1 MKKFLSIILSL
12 TLIFG
17 LFIPIG
23 ETEYAKAA
31 SQFETQTL
39 LNDVSAA
46 DWMSAIRG
54 ETRLTEIT
62 IPGTH
67 DSGAKKFETLY
78 EMANFVSKCQDKT
91 IPQQLDAGVRFL
103 DIRIEGSGEGD
114 KYDAFLTHGDATIVY
129 QGSGHST
136 SGKYYLDYL
145 FENVMD
151 WLNNHPSETVL
162 ICMKRDKGSADVTTP
177 IYNYIHGQRSD
188 GYYYYGSGYNYR
200 DHWYLGGGDP
210 TLDEVR
216 GKMVLFNRYN
226 SGATDGGIYIDW
238 PDQGGKGSYESPCY
252 KENYAR
258 NGYIQDHYE
267 WSVNNKV
274 NATQEMLNLDHEKG
288 KWYISFSS
296 TTLGE
301 TVPNPEGHAGEINPK
316 IKNLNYNRRKPSGIY
331 LMDFATEELCRLFI
345 NCNEAVSNIVQ
356 GTDGNINYTIN
367 RKTKTVTLSGNGS
380 MNNYYYTDRVGPSN
394 FGETA
399 PWGDQAA
406 NALYSGQY
414 NTDIIENIVIGN
426 GITNIGAYAFGNFR
440 NIRSVSIPSGITSI
454 GHNAFE
460 FCTSLPSF
468 DIRNTNIS
476 SIEVE
481 AFKMCTSMTSFYTRS
496 GVSSIGVRAFESDT
510 NLRMYGDWNWYSYTY
525 ADNNNIEYIG
535 KYAVYPK
542 AGNTAKESVNPF
554 AGKDLSNGVTISFSQ
569 YCSNDLNWNGS
580 VLNFSSG
587 KNYENRYF
595 IIMANG
601 AILFN
606 DGVNG
611 NLSGSNKCYFDIN
624 SSAEVNTIGNKWV
637 DIDIT
642 ISSSHIMKYYV
653 NGVLK
658 KEYNLSTVTGSNYPN
673 GYSGNNGVLSFL
685 ASSDI
690 NLYYGASYSIY
701 TGMAGTADSY
711 LDNASFY
718 RRVLSDVEL
727 ANTETSSIQNT
738 AELYNNFDSSIPAVH
753 SGNVTHLNG
762 YKEHSGVLYMPENSS
777 YGGYETTVN
786 NDITSDTTSV
796 DKLMPIKVNYTGTK
810 DIVGWQTVST
820 NIKGAT
826 TTRTYSSDE
835 LSFNLEGYTVANA
848 LLKVPETN
856 YKLMD
861 FDDYDNAY
869 QAAIEYINSSE
880 QQYTTDSINALS
892 EVVNSLEFAPING
905 VSHGTYYDNCQEAID
920 VETSTINA
928 AISKL
933 VPTSDFARLDLAY
946 FSAQRFISAL
956 DGRLPFFTQTSVIN
970 LQTAMRH
977 AKKLA
982 ELSNEDK
989 LNYHSATA
997 QAEIN
1002 ALALEVETAYDG
1014 LTQQNE
1020 QIDFSTY
1027 QSLVETAESI
1037 DTDAYDFEDNE
1048 LETILETLSFAIVG
1062 DNVKFSDGNGGTVTV
1077 KTLDDNGLDQ
1087 STIDSVSDFL
1097 LSSLN
1102 DHIRMYRVELAQ
1114 GNADIGFNGT
1124 GKNVSTS
1131 NPKIHRATYN
1141 STAVFTADTELTA
1154 WYMEYTSSTTG
1165 RTKQYQ
1171 GYGDKYA
1178 TKVFG
1183 NIKIYAVSK
1192 TDSNH
1197 EVLILRD
1204 YGQQSTYKAV
1214 QLLDYVENS
1223 FTLPTAPAI
1232 PFYTFDGYYIGNTK
1246 VEGELEITKDT
1257 TIKAKYIPD
1266 ETKDC
1271 AVTIKDTNG
1280 DNLYSDTV
1288 KYNTKISISDPAAY
1302 GWIELIKDGKNIN
1315 YRPYYIGSEL
1325 SFFAAETTT
1334 IQAVTQEEWN
1344 AFGFV
1349 LPAINVKQNDALVVA
1364 SDDKVRTIF
1373 TAQTVSDGSSNILE
1387 YGLLIGKEKA
1397 GSLNEY
1403 NLTVDNIGSNDDYS
1417 IIRAKS
1423 TKSSGANQFSI
1434 SVSSLHGNIAY
1445 RGYLI
1450 YQAPSGEI
1458 KTIYSDVSHQ
1468 SIA

>member
-1 MKKFLSIILSL
+1 MLVPL
-12 TLIFG
+12 
-17 LFIPIG
+17 G
-23 ETEYAKAA
+23 ETEFVKAA
-31 SQFETQTL
+31 SQYETQTL
-39 LNDVSAA
+39 LSDVSA
-46 DWMSAIRG
+46 DSWMSAIRG

-67 DSGAKKFETLY
+67 DSGAKAFEFPY
-78 EMANFVSKCQDKT
+78 SAAAFVSKTQDKT
-91 IPQQLDAGVRFL
+91 IPAQLEAGVRFL
-103 DIRIEGSGEGD
+103 DIRLEGKGEGD
-114 KYDAFLTHGDATIVY
+114 NYEAFLTHGDATCVY

-136 SGKYYLDYL
+136 SGKFYLDYL
-145 FENVMD
+145 IQNVMD
-151 WLNNHPSETVL
+151 FLEAHPSETVL
-162 ICMKRDKGSADVTTP
+162 ICIKKDKGNADITTP
-177 IYNYIHGQRSD
+177 VYNYIHGQRND
-188 GYYYYGSGYNYR
+188 GYYFYGSGYNYR
-200 DHWYLGGGDP
+200 DHWYLGGGNP

-226 SGATDGGIYIDW
+226 SGAADGGIYIDW

-252 KENYAR
+252 RENYAR
-258 NGYIQDHYE
+258 NGYVQDHYE

-274 NATQEMLNLDHEKG
+274 NATQEMLNLNHEKG
-288 KWYISFSS
+288 KWYVSFSS

-316 IKNLNYNRRKPSGIY
+316 IKNLSFNRRKPSGIY

-356 GTDGNINYTIN
+356 GTDGNVNYTIN
-367 RKTKTVTLSGNGS
+367 RKTKTLTLSGSGS
-380 MNNYYYTDRVGPSN
+380 MNDYAYTSSVGPSN

-406 NALYSGQY
+406 NALFEGQY
-414 NTDIIENIVIGN
+414 NTDIIENVVIGN

-440 NIRSVSIPSGITSI
+440 NIKSVSIPNGITSI

-460 FCTSLPSF
+460 YCTSLPSF
-468 DIRNTNIS
+468 DLRGTNVS
-476 SIEVE
+476 SINVE
-481 AFKMCTSMTSFYTRS
+481 AFKMCTSMTAFYTTAN
-496 GVSSIGVRAFESDT
+496 VNNIGARAFQSDT
-510 NLRMYGDWNWYSYTY
+510 NLRMYGDWDWYSYTY
-525 ADNNNIEYIG
+525 ADSNSIEYIG

-542 AGNTAKESVNPF
+542 AGNTAKENVNPF

-569 YCSNDLNWNGS
+569 YCDSDKDWNGS

-587 KNYENRYF
+587 KNNENRYF

-611 NLSGSNKCYFDIN
+611 NLPGSNKCYFDIN
-624 SSAEVNTIGNKWV
+624 SSDEVNSIGNRWV

-642 ISSSHIMKYYV
+642 ISPSHIMKYYV
-653 NGVLK
+653 DGVLK
-658 KEYNLSTVTGSNYPN
+658 KEYNLATVTGANYPN
-673 GYSGNNGVLSFL
+673 GYSGNNGVLSFI
-685 ASSDI
+685 SNSEI

-701 TGMAGTADSY
+701 TSMAGTAESY

-718 RRVLSDVEL
+718 RRVLSDEEL
-727 ANTETSSIQNT
+727 SNSESASVQST
-738 AELYNNFDSSIPAVH
+738 AELYNNFDASIPAVH
-753 SGNVTHLNG
+753 SGNVTHLAG

-777 YGGYETTVN
+777 YGGYETRLN
-786 NDITSDTTSV
+786 NVISSNTTSV
-796 DKLMPIKVNYTGTK
+796 DKLTPVNINYTGIK

-820 NIKGAT
+820 NIKGVT
-826 TTRTYSSDE
+826 TTRTYSSNE
-835 LSFNLEGYTVANA
+835 LSFSLEGYTVANA
-848 LLKVPETN
+848 LLKAPETN
-856 YKLMD
+856 YELMD
-861 FDDYDNAY
+861 FDDYDEAY
-869 QAAIEYINSSE
+869 QAALEYINSAE
-880 QQYTTDSINALS
+880 HQYTTDSINALA
-892 EVVNSLEFAPING
+892 EVVDSLEFAPING
-905 VSHGTYYDNCQEAID
+905 ISHGDYYDNCQDEID
-920 VETSTINA
+920 VETSTIND
-928 AISKL
+928 AISRL
-933 VPTSDFARLDLAY
+933 IPTSDFARLDLAY
-946 FSAQRFISAL
+946 NSAQRFISAM
-956 DGRLPFFTQTSVIN
+956 DGRLPFFTQSSIIN
-970 LQTAMRH
+970 LQSAMRH
-977 AKKLA
+977 AKHLA
-982 ELSNEDK
+982 ELSDEEK

-1002 ALALEVETAYDG
+1002 ALALEVETAYAG
-1014 LTQQNE
+1014 LTQQDE
-1020 QIDFSTY
+1020 QVDFSAY
-1027 QSLVETAESI
+1027 QSLVETAQSI
-1037 DTDAYDFEDNE
+1037 DIDAYDFEENE

-1062 DNVKFSDGNGGTVTV
+1062 DNVEFSDGNGGTITV
-1077 KTLDDNGLDQ
+1077 KTLDDNGLEQ

-1097 LSSLN
+1097 LSTLN
-1102 DHIRMYRVELAQ
+1102 EHIRMYSVELAQ
-1114 GNADIGFNGT
+1114 GNAEIGFNGT

-1131 NPKIHRATYN
+1131 DPKKFRATYN
-1141 STAVFTADTELTA
+1141 STAVFSTDTELTA

-1171 GYGDKYA
+1171 GYGEKYA

-1183 NIKIYAVSK
+1183 NVKIYAVSK
-1192 TDSNH
+1192 TESNH

-1204 YGQQSTYKAV
+1204 YAQDNSHKAV
-1214 QLLDYVENS
+1214 QLLDYVESS
-1223 FTLPTAPAI
+1223 FTLPAPQAI

-1246 VEGELEITKDT
+1246 VEGELEITRDT

-1280 DNLYSDTV
+1280 DNLFSDTV
-1288 KYNTKISISDPAAY
+1288 KYNTKISVSDPDAY

-1315 YRPYYIGSEL
+1315 YRPYFIGSEL
-1325 SFFAAETTT
+1325 NLFAAETTT
-1334 IQAVTQEEWN
+1334 LLAVTQEEWN
-1344 AFGFV
+1344 DFDFV
-1349 LPAINVKQNDALVVA
+1349 LPAINVKQNDALVVS

-1373 TAQTVSDGSSNILE
+1373 TAQTVTDGSSDILE

-1397 GSLNEY
+1397 GALNEY

-1434 SVSSLHGNIAY
+1434 SVTSLSGNIAY